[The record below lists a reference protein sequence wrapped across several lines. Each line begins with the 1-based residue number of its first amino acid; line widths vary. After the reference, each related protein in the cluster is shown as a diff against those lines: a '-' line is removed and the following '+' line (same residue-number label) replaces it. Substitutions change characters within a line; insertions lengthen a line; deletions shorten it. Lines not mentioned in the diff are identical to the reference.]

1 MIFINRRRML
11 NNKIIKDPSKYWY
24 VEKYVYGVLKETVEV
39 ALGSG
44 TTFGSI
50 DSGVEGDTFYGWS
63 INSTSTKSTFNATTT
78 YKNTVAIVKNNLDAE
93 NTLKI
98 YAIYKY
104 TELTST
110 SSTSK
115 VSTTSHAKLV
125 VSRTGTAIFGGYYK
139 SISGESSQSS
149 SPTEYY
155 SSTSLAGRAYINS
168 DPVTGTVNT
177 GNGNTTTIRA
187 KVNEGDIIELNGQ
200 YDDNSHPIS
209 HGTYVDIYMHCVE
222 CTVPHYT
229 TKTSYRVEYN
239 IEGITKPPIG

>member
-1 MIFINRRRML
+1 ML

-24 VEKYVYGVLKETVEV
+24 IEKYVYGKLVETVEV
-39 ALGSG
+39 PLNTGIA
-44 TTFGSI
+44 FGSI

-63 INSTSTKSTFNATTT
+63 INSTSTKSTFNATTL
-78 YKNTVAIVKNNLDAE
+78 YKNTTTNVKNNLDAE

-139 SISGESSQSS
+139 SIRGESSQSS

-155 SSTSLAGRAYINS
+155 SSLTLPGRAKINGV
-168 DPVTGTVNT
+168 PVTGTVINPGTGTVDNDVNT

-187 KVNEGDIIELNGQ
+187 KVNEGDIIELHGDYN
-200 YDDNSHPIS
+200 DNSHPLS
-209 HGTYVDIYMHCVE
+209 SGTYVDI
-222 CTVPHYT
+222 
-229 TKTSYRVEYN
+229 
-239 IEGITKPPIG
+239 